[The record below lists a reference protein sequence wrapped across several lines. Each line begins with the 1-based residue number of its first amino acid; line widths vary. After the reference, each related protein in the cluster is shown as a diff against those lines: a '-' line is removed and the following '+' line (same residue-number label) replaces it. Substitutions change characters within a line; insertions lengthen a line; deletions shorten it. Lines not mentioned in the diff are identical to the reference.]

1 MVALLIAEPI
11 IVLHC
16 PVAHELHADLMLAL
30 PDHPALPAR
39 LRPSCQ
45 MEHEALREIINVVN
59 RQARTYLRHV
69 DQGAAFKNG
78 VKGPLDPSG
87 LIDRSPK
94 EQTPIE
100 EICVHGG
107 TDRR

>member
-1 MVALLIAEPI
+1 MVAPLFAEPI
-11 IVLHC
+11 IVLQC
-16 PVAHELHADLMLAL
+16 PFAHELDADLMLAL

-39 LRPSCQ
+39 FRPSSQ
-45 MEHEALREIINVVN
+45 MEHEALREIINVAD

-69 DQGAAFKNG
+69 DQRAAFKNA
-78 VKGPLDPSG
+78 VRCPLDPSG

-100 EICVHGG
+100 EISVHGG